1 MPPALTGKVAVVT
14 GGSRGI
20 GLAISQRLI
29 GEGASVLIS
38 GRDAQAL
45 AAAGKQLEAAAG
57 SAGRVETIAC
67 DVRHYAQVE
76 KMMAR
81 AAEKFGGQSGGK
93 AGGIDYLVNNAG
105 IGIFKSVERL
115 TVEDWDAVIQTN
127 LSGVF
132 YCVRAVVPY
141 MRKRGGGYIVN
152 ISSLAGINAFAGG
165 AAYNASKFGLNGF
178 SEAMM
183 LDLRYEGIRTTYVM
197 PGSVD
202 TEFAQNP
209 TGQSWKIAA
218 EDVAQSV
225 VGLFR
230 SHPRS
235 MFSRIEVR
243 PSQPPR
249 K

>member
-1 MPPALTGKVAVVT
+1 MAAALSGKTAVVT

-20 GLAISQRLI
+20 GFAIAERLLS
-29 GEGASVLIS
+29 EGADVLIS
-38 GRDAQAL
+38 GRDGKAL
-45 AAAGKQLEAAAG
+45 EGASKKL
-57 SAGRVETIAC
+57 SSTTGRIETFVC
-67 DVRHYAQVE
+67 DVRKYDEVE

-81 AAEKFGGQSGGK
+81 AAERFDAKF
-93 AGGIDYLVNNAG
+93 GGIDYLVNNAG
-105 IGIFKSVERL
+105 IGIFRSVDRMS
-115 TVEDWDAVIQTN
+115 VEDWDAVIQTN
-127 LSGVF
+127 LSGAF

-141 MRKRGGGYIVN
+141 MKKRGAGYIVN
-152 ISSLAGINAFAGG
+152 ISSLAGKNAFEGG

-183 LDLRYEGIRTTYVM
+183 LDLRYEGIRTTYIM

-202 TEFAQNP
+202 TEFAHNA
-209 TGQSWKIAA
+209 TGARWKVSP
-218 EDVAQSV
+218 EDIAQSV

-230 SHPRS
+230 SDPRCI
-235 MFSRIEVR
+235 FSRIEVR

>member
-1 MPPALTGKVAVVT
+1 MAPALSNKVAVVT

-20 GLAISQRLI
+20 GLAIAQRILS
-29 GEGASVLIS
+29 EGASVLIS
-38 GRDAQAL
+38 GRDASTL
-45 AAAGKQLEAAAG
+45 ADARKHLGATDRLE
-57 SAGRVETIAC
+57 TFAC
-67 DVRHYAQVE
+67 DVRKYDQVE

-81 AAEKFGGQSGGK
+81 AAETF
-93 AGGIDYLVNNAG
+93 GGIDYLVNNAG
-105 IGIFKSVERL
+105 IGIFKSVDRMS
-115 TVEDWDAVIQTN
+115 VEDWDAVIQTN
-127 LSGVF
+127 LSGAF

-141 MRKRGGGYIVN
+141 MKKRGGGYIVN
-152 ISSLAGINAFAGG
+152 ISSLAGKNAFEGG

-183 LDLRYEGIRTTYVM
+183 LDLRYDGIRTTYVM

-202 TEFAQNP
+202 TEFAHNA
-209 TGQSWKIAA
+209 TGAQWKIAP

-230 SHPRS
+230 SDPRCI
-235 MFSRIEVR
+235 FSRIEVR
-243 PSQPPR
+243 PSRPPR

>member
-1 MPPALTGKVAVVT
+1 MAGFLNGKVAVVT

-20 GLAISQRLI
+20 GLKIAERLL
-29 GEGASVLIS
+29 GEGCSVAIS
-38 GRDAQAL
+38 GRDAKTL
-45 AAAGKQLEAAAG
+45 AAVGKQMEAASSGAG
-57 SAGRVETIAC
+57 PCRVEAMVS
-67 DVRHYAQVE
+67 DVRSYADVE
-76 KMMAR
+76 KLMAR
-81 AAEKFGGQSGGK
+81 TAERF
-93 AGGIDYLVNNAG
+93 GGIDYLINNAG

-115 TVEDWDAVIQTN
+115 TPEEWDSVIQTN
-127 LSGVF
+127 LSGSF

-141 MRKRGGGYIVN
+141 MKKRGGGYIIN
-152 ISSLAGINAFAGG
+152 FSSLAAINAFAGG

-178 SEAMM
+178 SEAIM
-183 LDLRYEGIRTTYVM
+183 LDLRYDNIRTTSVM

-202 TEFAQNP
+202 TEFANNP
-209 TGQSWKIAA
+209 TGVAWKVAA
-218 EDVAQSV
+218 DDVAQSV
-225 VGLFR
+225 VGLLR

>member
-1 MPPALTGKVAVVT
+1 MVGYLTGKVAVVT
-14 GGSRGI
+14 GASRGI
-20 GLAISQRLI
+20 GLAIAQRLI
-29 GEGASVLIS
+29 SEGASVLIS
-38 GRDAQAL
+38 GRDAKAL
-45 AAAGKQLEAAAG
+45 DAALKQLEDPAAG
-57 SAGRVETIAC
+57 GEAGRIATFPG
-67 DVRHYAQVE
+67 DVRRYDQVE

-81 AAEKFGGQSGGK
+81 AAEKFGG
-93 AGGIDYLVNNAG
+93 IDYLVNNAG
-105 IGIFKSVERL
+105 IGSFRSVDKL
-115 TVEDWDAVIQTN
+115 SVEDWDAVIQTN
-127 LSGVF
+127 LSGAF
-132 YCVRAVVPY
+132 YCVRAVVPH

-202 TEFAQNP
+202 TEFAHNP